1 LKASLRGVAIGALV
15 LLAAAL
21 GTRALLGS
29 HPAAAGAA
37 SSASAAAAE
46 GIELAPGDLARA
58 TRAEL
63 TGVLAVTGSL
73 KAVHSAVVKARVAA
87 EVKTLSA
94 REGDRVLAGQLLGEL
109 DATEFRLRLRQAED
123 QAGAAQAQLDI
134 AQKTLSNNQALVD
147 QGFISRTAL
156 DTSVSSRA
164 GAQATLQAARAA
176 ADLARK
182 AVADSEIRAPI
193 AGLVA
198 SRLVQPGERV
208 ALDTRLVE
216 IVDLSRIELE
226 AAVAP
231 EDVLQLRV
239 GQAAQVQIDGLAEP
253 VAAEVSR
260 IAPSTQTGTRSVMA
274 YLELASAGAQKAG
287 LRQGLFGRA
296 SVVLQRR
303 AALVVPTSALRH
315 DQARPYV
322 LTLEGGRAMARQV
335 DTGGLGE
342 VLIDGQPESA
352 VEITAGLAEG
362 AVVLRGTVGT
372 LREGTR
378 LTLGPLAAAS
388 AAGAGAASAPR

>member
-1 LKASLRGVAIGALV
+1 MKARTRWMALGAVL
-15 LLAAAL
+15 LLAAGL
-21 GTRALLGS
+21 GARALMG
-29 HPAAAGAA
+29 PGAAKARAAATSAAAA
-37 SSASAAAAE
+37 SAAE
-46 GIELAPGDLARA
+46 GIELAPGDVARA
-58 TRAEL
+58 ARTEL
-63 TGVLAVTGSL
+63 TRMLAITGSL
-73 KAVHSAVVKARVAA
+73 KAVQSAVVKARVAA
-87 EVKTLSA
+87 EVQTLTV
-94 REGDRVLAGQLLGEL
+94 REGDRVQAGQLIGQL
-109 DATEFRLRLRQAED
+109 DATEFKLRLRQADD

-134 AQKTLSNNQALVD
+134 AQKTLDNNQALVN

-176 ADLARK
+176 ADLTRK

-239 GQAAQVQIDGLAEP
+239 GQAAQVQIDGLADP
-253 VAAEVSR
+253 VAAKVSR
-260 IAPSTQTGTRSVMA
+260 IAPSTQSGTRSVMA
-274 YLELASAGAQKAG
+274 YLALAGTATQQAG

-296 SVVLQRR
+296 SIALQRQP
-303 AALVVPTSALRH
+303 ALVVPTSALRY

-322 LTLEGGRAMARQV
+322 LALENGRAVAHNVTVAARG
-335 DTGGLGE
+335 D
-342 VLIDGQPESA
+342 VLIDGRPESA
-352 VEITAGLAEG
+352 VEITEGLAEG
-362 AVVLRGTVGT
+362 TVVLRGTVGA

-378 LTLGPLAAAS
+378 LTLGKAAA
-388 AAGAGAASAPR
+388 AAWPAASAPR